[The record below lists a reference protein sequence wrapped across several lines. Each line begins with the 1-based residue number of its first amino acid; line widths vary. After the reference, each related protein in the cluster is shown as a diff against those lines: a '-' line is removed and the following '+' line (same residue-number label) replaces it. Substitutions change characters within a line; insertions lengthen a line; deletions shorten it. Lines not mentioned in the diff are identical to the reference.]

1 MTSIEYQPGIR
12 TVKYYIVEVKQMRE
26 SEISIKG
33 EGGKKITLLLPDKRN
48 NDTDGLAET
57 GIVKSV
63 PLGHSDKLLGKQ
75 IRFWF
80 LNTDFTMKSGIEIE
94 GHVLVPE
101 YDIVQVEDKMYG
113 DWVYCAPIR
122 KKQGNIYLPT
132 IQQISYDSMEQ
143 PEEQWSDHYIDKGFV
158 ARENEHYPI
167 GTQLFWG
174 NPANVRQKWDDGFLV
189 RTRYIQAVGDDVSN
203 INYIRN

>member
-12 TVKYYIVEVKQMRE
+12 TCKYYIVEVEQMRE
-26 SEISIKG
+26 TEISIKG

-48 NDTDGLAET
+48 NDTDGLAEV

-63 PLGHSDKLLGKQ
+63 PIGHSEELIGKK

-101 YDIVQVEDKMYG
+101 YDIVQVEDEMYG
-113 DWVYCAPIR
+113 DWVYCKTIP
-122 KKQGNIYLPT
+122 KKHGIVYTPT
-132 IQQISYDSMEQ
+132 IQQMSYDSMEK
-143 PEEQWSDHYIDKGFV
+143 PVEEWSSHCIDKGIV
-158 ARENEHYPI
+158 ARENKHYPV
-167 GTQLFWG
+167 GTPIFWG
-174 NPANVRQKWDDGFLV
+174 NPANVRQKWDNGFLL
-189 RTRYIQAVGDDVSN
+189 RTRYIQAAGEGVLNV
-203 INYIRN
+203 NYIRN

>member
-1 MTSIEYQPGIR
+1 MTSIEYVPGIK
-12 TVKYYIVEVKQMRE
+12 TGKYYIVEVEQMRD

-33 EGGKKITLLLPDKRN
+33 EGGKKITLILPEKRN
-48 NDTDGLAET
+48 NDTDGLAEV
-57 GIVKSV
+57 GVVKSV
-63 PLGHSDKLLGKQ
+63 PLGHSEELVGKK

-113 DWVYCAPIR
+113 DWIYCTPIH
-122 KKQGNIYLPT
+122 KKQGRIYTPT

-143 PEEQWSDHYIDKGFV
+143 PVEQWSDYYIDKGIV
-158 ARENEHYPI
+158 ARDNEHYPI
-167 GTQLFWG
+167 GTQIFWG

-189 RTRYIQAVGDDVSN
+189 RTRYIQAIGNDIPK

>member
-1 MTSIEYQPGIR
+1 
-12 TVKYYIVEVKQMRE
+12 MRE
-26 SEISIKG
+26 SEVSIKG
-33 EGGKKITLLLPDKRN
+33 EGGKKITLLLPDRRN

-63 PLGHSDKLLGKQ
+63 PAGHSEELLGKK

-113 DWVYCAPIR
+113 DWIYCTPIV
-122 KKQGNIYLPT
+122 KKHGTIYAPT
-132 IQQISYDSMEQ
+132 IQQISYDSMEK
-143 PEEQWSDHYIDKGFV
+143 PVEQWSDHYIDKGIV
-158 ARENEHYPI
+158 ARENEHFPV

-174 NPANVRQKWDDGFLV
+174 NPANVRQKWDNGFLV
-189 RTRYIQAVGDDVSN
+189 RTRYIQATGEDVEK
-203 INYIRN
+203 ITYIKN